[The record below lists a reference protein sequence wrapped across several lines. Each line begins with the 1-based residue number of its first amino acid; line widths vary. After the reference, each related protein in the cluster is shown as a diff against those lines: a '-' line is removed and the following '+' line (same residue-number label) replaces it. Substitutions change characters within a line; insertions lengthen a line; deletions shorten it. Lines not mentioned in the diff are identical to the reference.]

1 MSSRQSSLTYCLTLS
16 CRYVNMD
23 YIFLSSLMGIAVAC
37 VLISYDIAC
46 QWSRNLTKR
55 VKAFPLS
62 MQEAFLRILLLF
74 AVPKFHLPAH
84 GGKCQSPYALGLIKG
99 AGRVDGEGIERGWS
113 LMNAIATATREMGPG
128 FRHDTMDD
136 HWQSLNW
143 RKIVGL
149 GEYEHHVEAEHYSL
163 ERLQGLPYY
172 ANSTK
177 QSRWLQGRVQ
187 YLRTSMQLLLRTKL
201 LP

>member
-1 MSSRQSSLTYCLTLS
+1 MVSVPLYAQDTGSCALKGWLIYKRVKSEWPPITIKLFCLTIS
-16 CRYVNMD
+16 RRYVNMD
-23 YIFLSSLMGIAVAC
+23 YVFLSSLMGIAVAC

-46 QWSRNLTKR
+46 QWSRNLAKR
-55 VKAFPLS
+55 VKAFPPT

-149 GEYEHHVEAEHYSL
+149 GEY
-163 ERLQGLPYY
+163 
-172 ANSTK
+172 
-177 QSRWLQGRVQ
+177 
-187 YLRTSMQLLLRTKL
+187 
-201 LP
+201 